1 MKSILVV
8 DDDHELRENIREI
21 LAGEGFDVDIAKDGS
36 EALEIVNKRDF
47 ALILLDLIMPGLSG
61 LETLLLLRRQ
71 KPQVRVV
78 LMTAFSTIENAVEAM
93 RRGADDYLTKPFKT
107 TDLLTTVNRV
117 LEEAKFKACKA
128 ILDTDS
134 TFNAMANPIR
144 REILQLL
151 SAKGKYRFMDLT
163 RKLGIEDHTKVNF
176 HLKMLKENGLII
188 QDEQK
193 FYCLS
198 VEGEK
203 VTQCLNVVI
212 HNLTS

>member
-128 ILDTDS
+128 VLDTDS

>member
-21 LAGEGFDVDIAKDGS
+21 LAGEGFDVDTAKNGS
-36 EALEIVNKRDF
+36 EALEIVNRRDF
-47 ALILLDLIMPGLSG
+47 AVVLLDLVMPGLSG
-61 LETLLLLRRQ
+61 LDTLLLLRRQ

-107 TDLLTTVNRV
+107 SDLLTTVNRV

-128 ILDTDS
+128 VLDTDS

-163 RKLGIEDHTKVNF
+163 RELGIEDHTKVNF
-176 HLKMLKENGLII
+176 HLKVLKENGLVA

-212 HNLTS
+212 NNLTS